1 MLLAGWPRE
10 IPAGP
15 HASDPIKTEYSNKC
29 WKLLALADV
38 KGILYNILL
47 ENIFINL
54 EAHSTSVRSYNRQSL
69 VI

>member
-1 MLLAGWPRE
+1 ME

-15 HASDPIKTEYSNKC
+15 HASDLIKTEDSNIC

-54 EAHSTSVRSYNRQSL
+54 EAHSSSLGSYNRQSL